1 LDGDEHGRTQCHF
14 GGIPK
19 PQGIGN
25 DVFEE
30 TGNDVFE
37 GTGNDLCEGTG
48 NDLCEA
54 WELKA
59 GVVTVDGLSKPRRC
73 YVLNS
78 WRTLAASDAADRLK
92 FDTQRRTQPSSP
104 EIPVKQT

>member
-1 LDGDEHGRTQCHF
+1 MDGDEHGRTQCHF

-37 GTGNDLCEGTG
+37 GTGNDLCE
-48 NDLCEA
+48 A

-59 GVVTVDGLSKPRRC
+59 GVVTVDGLFEARAGLCLEWLADLGRFGRR
-73 YVLNS
+73 
-78 WRTLAASDAADRLK
+78 
-92 FDTQRRTQPSSP
+92 
-104 EIPVKQT
+104 